1 MKSPS
6 DDYDPFDDER
16 TREYYDR
23 KVARAEE
30 VLPFIG
36 WMCAI
41 GLIVWVAVIVYQALD
56 RLV

>member
-1 MKSPS
+1 MN
-6 DDYDPFDDER
+6 DDPFDDER

-36 WMCAI
+36 WICAI
-41 GLIVWVAVIVYQALD
+41 GLIVWVAVIVYEALD